1 MTAKTHH
8 WVRFSLLNLFIVA
21 VLGAL
26 MRYKIGF
33 ELPIFEQKYLQEAHS
48 HFAFAG
54 WITHT
59 LYFLL
64 VRTFRSGLPQINEVA
79 YQRLIGVNLFSAY
92 GMLVCFFIQGYGPV
106 SLAFSTLSVL
116 TGYVFSWHALRDAG
130 RLAPDHP
137 GKNWIRAA
145 LWFGILSTLGTMVLS
160 WMMASHHYNQ
170 NTYLGSIYFYLH
182 FQYNGWFLFACIG
195 IFMDSIKGF
204 NLDKKAVRYSFLLFA
219 LAAIPAYFLSTLW
232 AHLPAWLYAL
242 VVIAAIS
249 QVAGWWFL
257 VKLIRQNLDPLKT
270 AFNKIV
276 RLLFL
281 VVALALTLKLVL
293 QLGSTI
299 PGVSKLAFGFRPIV
313 IAYLH
318 LVLLVIIS
326 GFLLAFMFGNQM
338 IRPNRTA
345 RLALLVFTT
354 GAILNESVLAV
365 QGIFSFSYTV
375 VPLANEMLFGI
386 AVVLMS
392 GAAMLLASQI
402 KLAEN

>member
-8 WVRFSLLNLFIVA
+8 WVRFSLLNLSIVA
-21 VLGAL
+21 FLGAI

-33 ELPIFEQKYLQEAHS
+33 ELPVFEQKYLQEAHS

-64 VRTFRSGLPQINEVA
+64 VRIFRSGLPRIKELV
-79 YQRLIGVNLFSAY
+79 YQRLILVNLLSAY

-106 SLAFSTLSVL
+106 SLAFSTLSVV
-116 TGYVFSWHALRDAG
+116 TGYVFSWYALKDAG
-130 RLAPDHP
+130 RLPADHP
-137 GKNWIRAA
+137 ARNCIMAA
-145 LWFGILSTLGTMVLS
+145 IGFCLLSTLGTMVLS
-160 WMMASHHYNQ
+160 WMMASHHYDQ
-170 NTYLGSIYFYLH
+170 NLYLGSIYFYLH

-204 NLDKKAVRYSFLLFA
+204 NPDKKVARYSFLLFA
-219 LAAIPAYFLSTLW
+219 IAAIPAYFLSTLW
-232 AHLPAWLYAL
+232 AHLPAWLYVL
-242 VVIAAIS
+242 VVVAAFV

-257 VKLIRQNLDPLKT
+257 VKLIRQNLDQLKT
-270 AFNKIV
+270 AFTKLV
-276 RLLFL
+276 LLLLL
-281 VVALALTLKLVL
+281 VVALALSLKLML

-299 PGVSKLAFGFRPIV
+299 PIISKLAFGFRPIV

-326 GFLLAFMFGNQM
+326 GFLLAFLYGEEM

-345 RLALLVFTT
+345 RVGILLFTA
-354 GAILNESVLAV
+354 GAVLNETVLAV

-375 VPLANEMLFGI
+375 VPFANEMLFGI
-386 AVVLMS
+386 ALVLMA
-392 GAAMLLASQI
+392 GATLLLVSQA
-402 KLAEN
+402 KPATN